1 MCPIET
7 PEGPNIGLISYLS
20 TYARISDYGFIEAPY
35 RVVKHVENKET
46 GDMAFSIA
54 EHIKSK
60 RKTFG
65 LTQVELAER
74 AGVGLRFVRELE
86 RGKATVQMEKVN
98 MVLGLFGEELRP
110 MKSDE

>member
-1 MCPIET
+1 MYPKGYKIK
-7 PEGPNIGLISYLS
+7 NIIYICTRKGINN
-20 TYARISDYGFIEAPY
+20 D
-35 RVVKHVENKET
+35 V
-46 GDMAFSIA
+46 MAFSIA

-98 MVLGLFGEELRP
+98 MVLDLFGEELRP